1 MEGSLIGYL
10 RIVKNSFIFDMWHL
24 TMEHYFQE
32 KYKGLADKPKR

>member
-1 MEGSLIGYL
+1 MEGSLKVAY
-10 RIVKNSFIFDMWHL
+10 SFIFDMWHL